1 MDFPPW
7 LLRTG
12 PGPAQPLPGLTGITW
27 PGTFQ
32 GRGSPGSSGTPAG
45 AQAMVRDPPSLPFGV
60 TRGCPWRCPQSCPRP
75 CSLPGDLP
83 QLVAGAI
90 PAGLDPSPAPSSW
103 NWGVQ
108 PRPCPGDRAALSPW
122 PRAGHLSP
130 AHLGGPRCAQRRQS
144 REAPLGSSTLPP
156 TEGSQNGTRE
166 RGGTPG
172 VRGNTGNE
180 GGSQSE
186 GEHRQ
191 RGGNTGNEGVSR
203 E

>member
-1 MDFPPW
+1 MAFPPW
-7 LLRTG
+7 LLRT
-12 PGPAQPLPGLTGITW
+12 GPAQPLPGLTGITW

-45 AQAMVRDPPSLPFGV
+45 AQAMVRDPHSLPFGV
-60 TRGCPWRCPQSCPRP
+60 TRGCPWRCPWSCPVPAHSRGISHKKP
-75 CSLPGDLP
+75 EK

-122 PRAGHLSP
+122 PRAGRLSP
-130 AHLGGPRCAQRRQS
+130 AHLGGPRCAQPRQS
-144 REAPLGSSTLPP
+144 REAPLGSATLPP

-172 VRGNTGNE
+172 GRGDLRSDGR
-180 GGSQSE
+180 SQE
-186 GEHRQ
+186 
-191 RGGNTGNEGVSR
+191 
-203 E
+203 